1 MQSSLAH
8 DESMTNNE
16 SGGNPTDKAL
26 SCDMGHVAGQD
37 DFFIS
42 GTSAGWSVRSVSRL
56 SRGSHCNVP
65 LFRIPKVRLSSAL
78 SLLATDT
85 VS

>member
-1 MQSSLAH
+1 MQSSLVH

-37 DFFIS
+37 RFIY
-42 GTSAGWSVRSVSRL
+42 
-56 SRGSHCNVP
+56 
-65 LFRIPKVRLSSAL
+65 FRNLRRMISPER
-78 SLLATDT
+78 
-85 VS
+85 

>member
-1 MQSSLAH
+1 MQSSLVH

-56 SRGSHCNVP
+56 SRWQP
-65 LFRIPKVRLSSAL
+65 LQRPPLSDPESETI
-78 SLLATDT
+78 LL
-85 VS
+85 